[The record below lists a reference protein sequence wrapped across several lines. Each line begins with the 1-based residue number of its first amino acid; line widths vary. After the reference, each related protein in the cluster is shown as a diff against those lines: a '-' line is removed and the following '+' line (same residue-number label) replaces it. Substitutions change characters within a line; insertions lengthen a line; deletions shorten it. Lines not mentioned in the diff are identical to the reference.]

1 MIDVTSMSEQSQ
13 LFIMWLQIILIILLI
28 LRLERLALYF
38 IRKDNDKFK
47 KLVSSLSQLLYP
59 SIYFFAVTL
68 NYRHISAVLIDL
80 LTINLL
86 IRPSVYIIAES
97 DNDRDILL
105 VKICYFIQL
114 VFLLM
119 DLIKRKKSVFYQTTM
134 KLLKNIY

>member
-97 DNDRDILL
+97 DNDMDILL

-119 DLIKRKKSVFYQTTM
+119 DLIKIMLEK
-134 KLLKNIY
+134 

>member
-28 LRLERLALYF
+28 LRLGMLALYF
-38 IRKDNDKFK
+38 IKKDNDKFK

-59 SIYFFAVTL
+59 SIYLFVVML
-68 NYRHISAVLIDL
+68 NYSHISSVLIDL

-86 IRPSVYIIAES
+86 IRPSIDIITKS
-97 DNDRDILL
+97 DNDRDILF
-105 VKICYFIQL
+105 VKICYLIQL

-119 DLIKRKKSVFYQTTM
+119 DLIKIMLEK
-134 KLLKNIY
+134 

>member
-28 LRLERLALYF
+28 LRLGRLALYF
-38 IRKDNDKFK
+38 IKKDNDKFK

-59 SIYFFAVTL
+59 SIYLFAVTL
-68 NYRHISAVLIDL
+68 NYRLISSVLIDL

-105 VKICYFIQL
+105 VKICYLIQL

-119 DLIKRKKSVFYQTTM
+119 DLIKIMLEK
-134 KLLKNIY
+134 

>member
-47 KLVSSLSQLLYP
+47 KMVSSLSQLLYP

-119 DLIKRKKSVFYQTTM
+119 DLIKIMLEK
-134 KLLKNIY
+134 

>member
-28 LRLERLALYF
+28 LRLGRLALYF
-38 IRKDNDKFK
+38 IKKDNDKFI

-59 SIYFFAVTL
+59 SIYLFVVML
-68 NYRHISAVLIDL
+68 NYSHISSVLIDL

-86 IRPSVYIIAES
+86 IRPSIDIITKS
-97 DNDRDILL
+97 DNDRDILF
-105 VKICYFIQL
+105 VKICYLIQL

-119 DLIKRKKSVFYQTTM
+119 DLIKIMLEK
-134 KLLKNIY
+134 

>member
-13 LFIMWLQIILIILLI
+13 LFIMRLQIILIILLI

-119 DLIKRKKSVFYQTTM
+119 DLIKIMLEK
-134 KLLKNIY
+134 

>member
-28 LRLERLALYF
+28 LRLGRLALYF
-38 IRKDNDKFK
+38 IKKDNDKFK
-47 KLVSSLSQLLYP
+47 KLVSSLSQLLYL
-59 SIYFFAVTL
+59 SIYLFVVML
-68 NYRHISAVLIDL
+68 NYSHISSVLIDL

-86 IRPSVYIIAES
+86 IRPSIDIITKS

-105 VKICYFIQL
+105 VKICYLIQL

-119 DLIKRKKSVFYQTTM
+119 DLIKIMLEK
-134 KLLKNIY
+134 

>member
-38 IRKDNDKFK
+38 IREDNDKFK

-119 DLIKRKKSVFYQTTM
+119 DLIKIMLEK
-134 KLLKNIY
+134 

>member
-59 SIYFFAVTL
+59 SIYLFAVTL
-68 NYRHISAVLIDL
+68 NYRHISSVLIDL

-119 DLIKRKKSVFYQTTM
+119 DLIKIMLEK
-134 KLLKNIY
+134 

>member
-38 IRKDNDKFK
+38 IREDNDKFK

-114 VFLLM
+114 VFFI
-119 DLIKRKKSVFYQTTM
+119 DGFN
-134 KLLKNIY
+134 KNNA

>member
-28 LRLERLALYF
+28 LRLGRLALYF
-38 IRKDNDKFK
+38 IKKDNDKFK

-59 SIYFFAVTL
+59 SIYLFVVML
-68 NYRHISAVLIDL
+68 NYSHISSVLIDL

-105 VKICYFIQL
+105 VKICYLIQL

-119 DLIKRKKSVFYQTTM
+119 DLIKIMLEK
-134 KLLKNIY
+134 

>member
-1 MIDVTSMSEQSQ
+1 MIDVTRMSEQSQ

-28 LRLERLALYF
+28 LRLWRLALYF
-38 IRKDNDKFK
+38 IKKDKDKFK

-59 SIYFFAVTL
+59 SIYLFAVTL
-68 NYRHISAVLIDL
+68 NYRHISSALIDL

-105 VKICYFIQL
+105 VKIYYLISL
-114 VFLLM
+114 VVLLI
-119 DLIKRKKSVFYQTTM
+119 DLIKIMLVK
-134 KLLKNIY
+134 

>member
-1 MIDVTSMSEQSQ
+1 MIDVTRMSEQSQ

-28 LRLERLALYF
+28 LRLGRLALYF
-38 IRKDNDKFK
+38 IKKDKDKFK

-59 SIYFFAVTL
+59 SIYLFAVTL
-68 NYRHISAVLIDL
+68 NYRHISSALIDL

-105 VKICYFIQL
+105 VKIYYLISL
-114 VFLLM
+114 VVLLI
-119 DLIKRKKSVFYQTTM
+119 DLIKIMLVK
-134 KLLKNIY
+134 

>member
-28 LRLERLALYF
+28 LRLGRLALYF
-38 IRKDNDKFK
+38 IKKDNDKFK

-59 SIYFFAVTL
+59 SIYLFVVML
-68 NYRHISAVLIDL
+68 NYSHISSVLIDL

-86 IRPSVYIIAES
+86 IRPSIDIITKS
-97 DNDRDILL
+97 DNDRDILF
-105 VKICYFIQL
+105 VKICYLIQL

-119 DLIKRKKSVFYQTTM
+119 DLIKIMLEK
-134 KLLKNIY
+134 

>member
-28 LRLERLALYF
+28 LRLGMLALYF
-38 IRKDNDKFK
+38 IKKDNDKFK

-59 SIYFFAVTL
+59 SIYLFAVTL
-68 NYRHISAVLIDL
+68 NYRHIFSVLIDL

-86 IRPSVYIIAES
+86 IRPSIDIITKS
-97 DNDRDILL
+97 DNDRDILF
-105 VKICYFIQL
+105 VKICYLIQL

-119 DLIKRKKSVFYQTTM
+119 DLIKIMLEK
-134 KLLKNIY
+134 

>member
-28 LRLERLALYF
+28 LRLGRLALYF
-38 IRKDNDKFK
+38 IKKDNDKLK
-47 KLVSSLSQLLYP
+47 KMVSSLSQLLYP
-59 SIYFFAVTL
+59 SIYLFAVTL
-68 NYRHISAVLIDL
+68 NYRHISSALIDL

-97 DNDRDILL
+97 DNGRDILL
-105 VKICYFIQL
+105 VKICYLIQL

-119 DLIKRKKSVFYQTTM
+119 DLIKIMLEK
-134 KLLKNIY
+134 

>member
-28 LRLERLALYF
+28 LRLGRLALYF
-38 IRKDNDKFK
+38 IKKDNDKFK

-59 SIYFFAVTL
+59 SIYLFAVTL
-68 NYRHISAVLIDL
+68 NYRHISSVLIDL

-97 DNDRDILL
+97 DILL
-105 VKICYFIQL
+105 VKICYLIQL

-119 DLIKRKKSVFYQTTM
+119 DLIKIMLEK
-134 KLLKNIY
+134 

>member
-28 LRLERLALYF
+28 LRLGRLALYF
-38 IRKDNDKFK
+38 IKKDNDKFK

-59 SIYFFAVTL
+59 SIYLFAVPL
-68 NYRHISAVLIDL
+68 NYRHISSVLIDL

-105 VKICYFIQL
+105 VKICYLIQL

-119 DLIKRKKSVFYQTTM
+119 DLIKIMLEK
-134 KLLKNIY
+134 

>member
-28 LRLERLALYF
+28 LRFERLALYF

-119 DLIKRKKSVFYQTTM
+119 DLIKIMLEK
-134 KLLKNIY
+134 

>member
-28 LRLERLALYF
+28 LRLGRLALYF
-38 IRKDNDKFK
+38 IKKDNDKFK

-59 SIYFFAVTL
+59 SIYLFVVML
-68 NYRHISAVLIDL
+68 NYSHISSVLIDL

-86 IRPSVYIIAES
+86 IRPSIDIITKS

-105 VKICYFIQL
+105 VKICYLIQL

-119 DLIKRKKSVFYQTTM
+119 DLIKIMLEK
-134 KLLKNIY
+134 

>member
-28 LRLERLALYF
+28 LRMGRLALYF
-38 IRKDNDKFK
+38 IKKDNDKFK
-47 KLVSSLSQLLYP
+47 KMVSSLSQLLYP
-59 SIYFFAVTL
+59 SIYLFVVML
-68 NYRHISAVLIDL
+68 NYSHISSVLIDL

-86 IRPSVYIIAES
+86 IRPSIDIITKS

-105 VKICYFIQL
+105 VKICYLIQL

-119 DLIKRKKSVFYQTTM
+119 DLIKIMLEK
-134 KLLKNIY
+134 

>member
-28 LRLERLALYF
+28 LRLGRLALYF
-38 IRKDNDKFK
+38 IKKDNDKFK
-47 KLVSSLSQLLYP
+47 KMVSSLSQLLYP
-59 SIYFFAVTL
+59 SIYLFVVML
-68 NYRHISAVLIDL
+68 NYSHISSVLIDL

-86 IRPSVYIIAES
+86 IRPSIDIITKS

-105 VKICYFIQL
+105 VKICYLIQL

-119 DLIKRKKSVFYQTTM
+119 DLIKIMLEK
-134 KLLKNIY
+134 

>member
-97 DNDRDILL
+97 DNDSDILL

-119 DLIKRKKSVFYQTTM
+119 DLIKIMLEK
-134 KLLKNIY
+134 

>member
-1 MIDVTSMSEQSQ
+1 MIDVTSMSEQLQ

-28 LRLERLALYF
+28 LRLGRLALYF
-38 IRKDNDKFK
+38 IKKDNDKFK

-59 SIYFFAVTL
+59 SIYLFVVML
-68 NYRHISAVLIDL
+68 NYSHISSVLIDL

-86 IRPSVYIIAES
+86 IRPSIDIITKS

-105 VKICYFIQL
+105 VKICYLIQL

-119 DLIKRKKSVFYQTTM
+119 DLIKIMLEK
-134 KLLKNIY
+134 

>member
-1 MIDVTSMSEQSQ
+1 MIDVTRMSEQSQ

-28 LRLERLALYF
+28 LRLGRLALYF
-38 IRKDNDKFK
+38 IKKDKDKFK

-119 DLIKRKKSVFYQTTM
+119 DLIKIMLEK
-134 KLLKNIY
+134 

>member
-105 VKICYFIQL
+105 VKICYLIQL

-119 DLIKRKKSVFYQTTM
+119 DLIKIMLEK
-134 KLLKNIY
+134 

>member
-68 NYRHISAVLIDL
+68 NYRHISAILIDL

-119 DLIKRKKSVFYQTTM
+119 DLIKIMLEK
-134 KLLKNIY
+134 

>member
-119 DLIKRKKSVFYQTTM
+119 DLIKIMLEK
-134 KLLKNIY
+134 

>member
-28 LRLERLALYF
+28 LRLGRLALYF
-38 IRKDNDKFK
+38 IKKDNDKLK
-47 KLVSSLSQLLYP
+47 KMVSSLSQLLYP
-59 SIYFFAVTL
+59 SIYLFVVML
-68 NYRHISAVLIDL
+68 NYSHISSVLIDL

-86 IRPSVYIIAES
+86 IRPSIDIITKS

-105 VKICYFIQL
+105 VKICYLIQL

-119 DLIKRKKSVFYQTTM
+119 DLIKIMLEK
-134 KLLKNIY
+134 

>member
-28 LRLERLALYF
+28 LRLGRLALYF
-38 IRKDNDKFK
+38 IKKDNDKFK
-47 KLVSSLSQLLYP
+47 KLVSSLSQVLYP
-59 SIYFFAVTL
+59 SIYLFVVML
-68 NYRHISAVLIDL
+68 NYRHISSVLIDL

-86 IRPSVYIIAES
+86 IRPSIDIITKS

-105 VKICYFIQL
+105 VKICYLIQL

-119 DLIKRKKSVFYQTTM
+119 DLIKIMLEK
-134 KLLKNIY
+134 